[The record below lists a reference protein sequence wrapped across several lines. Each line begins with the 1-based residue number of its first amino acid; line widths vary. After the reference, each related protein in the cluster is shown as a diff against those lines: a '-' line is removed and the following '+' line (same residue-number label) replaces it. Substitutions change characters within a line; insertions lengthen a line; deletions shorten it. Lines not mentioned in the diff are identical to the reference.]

1 LWWIRFR
8 VWANDIDN
16 DAALTYSKFIDDHI
30 VVGDISTLI
39 NEIPKAELIIG
50 GPPCQS
56 FSLVGKRTDDDH
68 RGKFVFS
75 FLKIISKR
83 RPLAFVMENVP
94 GLCSSKIEN
103 ERLHHY
109 LLKQFIKLGYTT
121 NLFLLNALDFYVP
134 QNRKRLFLIGN
145 RLNKNVQ
152 IMKGIDFVEK
162 ILKIKSA
169 KLPVSCKDALN
180 DLPIPTKDKNKIF
193 LYNNR
198 NEISSYALIMR
209 QGCNQELCL
218 HFIPTMS
225 ERDELFVK
233 HIPPGGNYKNIPD
246 EISTKRIMKFKST
259 GGRTTTY
266 ARLHPERPAY
276 TINTY
281 FNRPNVGAN
290 YHYSQDRLITPRE
303 GLRLQSFPDYFAPV
317 YKSQRSLYRQIGNAV
332 PPLMAYGIAESLKM
346 TIF

>member
-1 LWWIRFR
+1 M
-8 VWANDIDN
+8 
-16 DAALTYSKFIDDHI
+16 TYSKFIDAHI
-30 VVGDISTLI
+30 IVGDISTLI

-56 FSLVGKRTDDDH
+56 FSLVGKRTDDDS
-68 RGKFVFS
+68 RGKFIFT
-75 FLKIISKR
+75 FLKIISKIK
-83 RPLAFVMENVP
+83 PLAFVMENVP

-103 ERLHHY
+103 ERLHNY
-109 LLKQFIKLGYTT
+109 LSKQFIKLGYKTD
-121 NLFLLNALDFYVP
+121 LFLLNALDFYVP

-162 ILKIKSA
+162 ILKIKPV
-169 KLPVSCKDALN
+169 KFPVSCKDALN

-193 LYNNR
+193 FYNPR
-198 NEISSYALIMR
+198 NEVSPYVRIML
-209 QGCNQELCL
+209 QDCNQELCL
-218 HFIPTMS
+218 HFISTMS

-246 EISTKRIMKFKST
+246 DISTKRIMRFKST

-266 ARLHPERPAY
+266 GRLHPERPAY

-303 GLRLQSFPDYFAPV
+303 GLRLQSFPDYFTPV